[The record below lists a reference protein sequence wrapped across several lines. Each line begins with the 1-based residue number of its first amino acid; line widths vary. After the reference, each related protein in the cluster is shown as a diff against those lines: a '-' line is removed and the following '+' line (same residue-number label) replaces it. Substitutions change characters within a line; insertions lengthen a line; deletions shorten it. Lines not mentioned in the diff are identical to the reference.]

1 MKKWYYNSWFLAG
14 MYVFGT
20 VSSVILVGLPILVV
34 AIVFTVMKAKYEKMA
49 DSLLIEGEQH
59 KSDVGSLKEQLA
71 AIEEKN
77 TKLEVMMT
85 PEMQDAE
92 KQRAIIAELEAKR
105 KTINDDISGLLIR
118 KTEKEK
124 EISELIKKTQS
135 LKEDIVQLD
144 DEILYQSFGVYTPVY
159 DLMSS
164 EVYKD
169 YITANRYNQKQLIKH
184 DIATTYSTT
193 MTLDGDLK
201 KGQRMVK
208 DSVKQVLRSFNNEC
222 DAAIS
227 GVKFNNVA
235 SIEKRI
241 QKSRESLEK
250 LNKAMGIRIKSDY
263 FDLKIEELR
272 LCHEYAIKKQEE
284 KETAKAEREAL
295 REEAKL
301 QKELEEARKN
311 IVKEQLHY
319 KTALERI
326 EIQIAGSTD
335 VSEDLLAK
343 KEELMG
349 KLLDIDAAIK
359 DLDYREANKRAGYVY
374 VISNVG
380 SFGKDVYKI
389 GMTRRLEPLDRVN
402 ELGDAS
408 VPFNF
413 DLHAMI
419 FSDDAPTLENALH
432 QAFEHKKVNMINQR
446 REFFNVSLDEI
457 EEVVKRNYDKTVEF
471 LKIPEAEQYRESIML
486 KKEYQSA

>member
-1 MKKWYYNSWFLAG
+1 
-14 MYVFGT
+14 
-20 VSSVILVGLPILVV
+20 
-34 AIVFTVMKAKYEKMA
+34 
-49 DSLLIEGEQH
+49 
-59 KSDVGSLKEQLA
+59 
-71 AIEEKN
+71 
-77 TKLEVMMT
+77 
-85 PEMQDAE
+85 
-92 KQRAIIAELEAKR
+92 
-105 KTINDDISGLLIR
+105 
-118 KTEKEK
+118 
-124 EISELIKKTQS
+124 
-135 LKEDIVQLD
+135 
-144 DEILYQSFGVYTPVY
+144 
-159 DLMSS
+159 MS
-164 EVYKD
+164 
-169 YITANRYNQKQLIKH
+169 
-184 DIATTYSTT
+184 
-193 MTLDGDLK
+193 
-201 KGQRMVK
+201 
-208 DSVKQVLRSFNNEC
+208 
-222 DAAIS
+222 
-227 GVKFNNVA
+227 
-235 SIEKRI
+235 
-241 QKSRESLEK
+241 
-250 LNKAMGIRIKSDY
+250 
-263 FDLKIEELR
+263 
-272 LCHEYAIKKQEE
+272 
-284 KETAKAEREAL
+284 
-295 REEAKL
+295 
-301 QKELEEARKN
+301 KELEEARKN
-311 IVKEQLHY
+311 IVKEQLYY

>member
-1 MKKWYYNSWFLAG
+1 MK
-14 MYVFGT
+14 V
-20 VSSVILVGLPILVV
+20 
-34 AIVFTVMKAKYEKMA
+34 KYEKIVG
-49 DSLLIEGEQH
+49 SLLIEGEQN
-59 KSDVGSLKEQLA
+59 KIDVGSLKEQLTV
-71 AIEEKN
+71 IEEKN
-77 TKLEVMMT
+77 NKLETMLT
-85 PEMQDAE
+85 PEMLEAE
-92 KQRAIIAELEAKR
+92 KQRTIIAELEVKR

-124 EISELIKKTQS
+124 EISELIKKAQS
-135 LKEDIVQLD
+135 LKEDIIQLD

-159 DLMSS
+159 NLMSS

-169 YITANRYNQKQLIKH
+169 HITANRYSQKQLIKN
-184 DIATTYSTT
+184 DTATTYSTG

-227 GVKFNNVA
+227 GVKFNNVV

-250 LNKAMGIRIKSDY
+250 LNKAMSIKIKNDY
-263 FDLKIEELR
+263 YNLKIEELR

-301 QKELEEARKN
+301 QKELEETRKN

-319 KTALERI
+319 KTALERV
-326 EIQIAGSTD
+326 EIQIAGSTN
-335 VSEDLLAK
+335 VSEELLTK

-349 KLLDIDAAIK
+349 KLLDIDAAIE

-380 SFGKDVYKI
+380 SFGEDVYKI

-419 FSDDAPTLENALH
+419 FSDDAPTLESALH
-432 QAFEHKKVNMINQR
+432 QAFEHKKVNMVNQR
-446 REFFNVSLDEI
+446 REFFRVSLDEI
-457 EEVVKRNYDKTVEF
+457 EEVVNKNYDKTVEF
-471 LKIPEAEQYRESIML
+471 LKIPEAEQYRESVML